1 MAGCSFQEILVTL
14 NLGRDGISCSVS
26 TGRPNRVVVRSC
38 LWQQR
43 GTAAILMMP
52 DWHFIWQGFPC
63 ARSCEIYSK
72 VWDSGGWSC
81 KYGWGTLNCGG
92 CKRAE
97 VITLLNSIQITE
109 ELRVLKSAVL
119 EVSSSS
125 TYPWH
130 KMQPIHILTASTYD
144 RLDMT
149 LKGEGEAGLSCM
161 GNVS

>member
-1 MAGCSFQEILVTL
+1 MKLQVWMRYSQ
-14 NLGRDGISCSVS
+14 
-26 TGRPNRVVVRSC
+26 
-38 LWQQR
+38 LWGLQACR
-43 GTAAILMMP
+43 GYYTVEF
-52 DWHFIWQGFPC
+52 H
-63 ARSCEIYSK
+63 R
-72 VWDSGGWSC
+72 
-81 KYGWGTLNCGG
+81 
-92 CKRAE
+92 
-97 VITLLNSIQITE
+97 ITE